1 MICCTALQKSSDELA
16 GSHPCIPG
24 TVKCLFTEHH
34 MNKLVIKE
42 KSKTSLVGDCA
53 TRIAIRSEVEK
64 SLTLK
69 RR

>member
-1 MICCTALQKSSDELA
+1 
-16 GSHPCIPG
+16 
-24 TVKCLFTEHH
+24 

-69 RR
+69 QR